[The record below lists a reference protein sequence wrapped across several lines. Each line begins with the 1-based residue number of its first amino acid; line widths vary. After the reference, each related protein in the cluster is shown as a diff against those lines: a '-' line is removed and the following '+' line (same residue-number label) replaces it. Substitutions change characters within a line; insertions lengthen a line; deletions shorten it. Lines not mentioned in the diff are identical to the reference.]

1 MNKEVTD
8 LLSEKEIPEGFIKVM
23 DQPVHTLTSEQK
35 VILNRKG
42 NVLFNQGNIEAA
54 RRIFITTGY
63 SDGLTRV
70 ADSYAEKKQ
79 ELKALKLYLLAH
91 NERKTEPIYDKIAKT
106 ISMIIND
113 D

>member
-1 MNKEVTD
+1 MNTKFASLIE
-8 LLSEKEIPEGFIKVM
+8 EKEIPEGFIKVT
-23 DQPVHTLTSEQK
+23 DQPVQSLSSEQK

-42 NVLFNQGNIEAA
+42 NVLFNEGNIEAA

-106 ISMIIND
+106 ISMIITD
-113 D
+113 E